1 VPSDLTYNLTF
12 FVKIV
17 YLFTLKQ
24 NQPMKVARKYEEG
37 VKLHQA
43 YIDVLLRLAGYR
55 LSDLYTSILAHSS
68 FYGTLDKVVKERIAS
83 EFGTSIQVISNGITK
98 LRKMGIL
105 EKNAVIL
112 DCVLLASKVSHLLW
126 FFQLQINLFLNKK
139 L

>member
-1 VPSDLTYNLTF
+1 
-12 FVKIV
+12 
-17 YLFTLKQ
+17 LFTLKQ

-83 EFGTSIQVISNGITK
+83 EFDTSIQVISNGITK

-105 EKNAVIL
+105 EKNAVNPRLCPTSKQGVTLTLIL
-112 DCVLLASKVSHLLW
+112 STLDQPVLKQEALATA
-126 FFQLQINLFLNKK
+126 
-139 L
+139 

>member
-1 VPSDLTYNLTF
+1 
-12 FVKIV
+12 
-17 YLFTLKQ
+17 
-24 NQPMKVARKYEEG
+24 MKVARKYEEG

-83 EFGTSIQVISNGITK
+83 EFDTSIQVISGITK

-105 EKNAVIL
+105 EKNAVNPRLCPTSKQGVTLTLVLSTL
-112 DCVLLASKVSHLLW
+112 DQPVLKQEALATA
-126 FFQLQINLFLNKK
+126 
-139 L
+139 